1 MFAMTLVMVIMIL
14 VAVIVGM
21 QKKIERLHLKLRIE
35 RLSAANARMTM
46 IQMEECMNG
55 DTQEYVVDP
64 KWFDGCNENNTVAG

>member
-21 QKKIERLHLKLRIE
+21 QKKIERLQLKLKIE
-35 RLSAANARMTM
+35 RFSALNSRETM
-46 IQMEECMNG
+46 LRMEEG